1 MDPITSVSPFFP
13 TCAMCRTALGLV
25 LVLLTASV
33 ARAQLVGYEGFDYS
47 TGSGLNGLNGG
58 LGWSTTPAGTWSTA
72 SPSFSISAGSLT
84 PPAPADLLSTTGNRL
99 TLSRT
104 APFTTAA
111 RTFGTDL
118 RTLSGTSEV
127 WISFVIT
134 RTASATTGSYGGLVI
149 GNEAGSGSTSG
160 RLFIGD
166 SGATS
171 PAADTWSLERAG
183 GGVLGSSNFNVST
196 FPTVMLAARIQFQS
210 GADSVQLY
218 VNRPPGGGTPASV
231 DAILSN
237 LDINPSN
244 GAVTD
249 FGIWYGGDG
258 GYQIDEIRIG
268 LTYADVTPVPEPSLI
283 IVTLGIT
290 LLGIRRF
297 RR

>member
-1 MDPITSVSPFFP
+1 
-13 TCAMCRTALGLV
+13 MCRAAFGLL

-58 LGWSTTPAGTWSTA
+58 LGWSANPAGTWSTA
-72 SPSFSISAGSLT
+72 SPSFAIDSGSLVPPT
-84 PPAPADLLSTTGNRL
+84 PASSLETTGNRL

-104 APFTTAA
+104 VPFTTAA

-134 RTASATTGSYGGLVI
+134 RTAAATSGSYGGLVI
-149 GNEAGSGSTSG
+149 GNEAGSDNTSG

-166 SGATS
+166 SGAAS
-171 PAADTWSLERAG
+171 PAADSWSLERAG
-183 GGVLGSSNFNVST
+183 GGTLAVSNHLIDNM
-196 FPTVMLAARIQFQS
+196 PTALLVARIEFRS
-210 GADSVQLY
+210 GPDPVQLY
-218 VNRPPGGGTPASV
+218 VNQPPGGGTPESV
-231 DAILSN
+231 SAFLGN

-268 LTYADVTPVPEPSLI
+268 HSYADVTPVPEPGLV
-283 IVTLGIT
+283 IVTLGGM

>member
-1 MDPITSVSPFFP
+1 
-13 TCAMCRTALGLV
+13 MCRAAIGLV
-25 LVLLTASV
+25 LVLLTSSV

-58 LGWSTTPAGTWSTA
+58 LGWSAAPVGTWSTSSPTFTIA
-72 SPSFSISAGSLT
+72 SGSLV
-84 PPAPADLLSTTGNRL
+84 PPAPANTLTTTGNRL
-99 TLSRT
+99 TLPQT
-104 APFTTAA
+104 APFTTAT
-111 RTFGTDL
+111 RTFGSDL
-118 RTLSGTSEV
+118 RSLSGDSAV

-166 SGATS
+166 SGAAS

-183 GGVLGSSNFNVST
+183 GGTLVSSNFSVST
-196 FPTVMLAARIQFQS
+196 FPTVLLAVRIQFQP

-231 DAILSN
+231 DAFLGN
-237 LDINPSN
+237 LDLNPSN

-249 FGIWYGGDG
+249 FGFWYGGDG

-268 LTYADVTPVPEPSLI
+268 LTYADVTLVPEPGLLL
-283 IVTLGIT
+283 VTLGIT
-290 LLGIRRF
+290 ALGIRRF
-297 RR
+297 RRRD

>member
-1 MDPITSVSPFFP
+1 
-13 TCAMCRTALGLV
+13 MCRAAFGLV
-25 LVLLTASV
+25 LVLLTSSF
-33 ARAQLVGYEGFDYS
+33 ARAQLVGYDGFDYS

-58 LGWSTTPAGTWSTA
+58 FGWSAAPAGTWSTT
-72 SPSFSISAGSLT
+72 SPSFSIDSGSLV
-84 PPAPADLLSTTGNRL
+84 PPVPASSLATTGNRL

-118 RTLSGTSEV
+118 RTLSGTSDV

-166 SGATS
+166 SGAAS

-183 GGVLGSSNFNVST
+183 GGVLGNSNFSVST
-196 FPTVMLAARIQFQS
+196 FPTVMLAAHIQFQS

-231 DAILSN
+231 DALLSN
-237 LDINPSN
+237 LDLNPSN
-244 GAVTD
+244 GVVTD
-249 FGIWYGGDG
+249 FAVWYGGDG

-268 LTYADVTPVPEPSLI
+268 LTYADVTPVPEPGVLLAT
-283 IVTLGIT
+283 VGIT
-290 LLGIRRF
+290 ALGIRRL
-297 RR
+297 RRRD